1 MVIEKANLVEKFSR
15 FNDLWS
21 PKIIGEVDNYHVK
34 IVKVQGE
41 FVWHQHDDEDELFY
55 VMQGRL
61 TIELREQADIVLG
74 PGEFAVIPKGIE
86 HRPIAESE
94 THILLFER
102 QGTLN
107 TGDVQDERTV
117 TDPER
122 L

>member
-34 IVKVQGE
+34 IVKVQGR

-55 VMQGRL
+55 VVQGRL

-74 PGEFAVIPKGIE
+74 PGEFAVIPKGTE
-86 HRPIAESE
+86 HRPFAEAE
-94 THILLFER
+94 TQILLFER

-107 TGDVQDERTV
+107 TGDVQDEKTV